1 MLADGHQVTNSSVA
15 RALQRRGLLL
25 PHGFRADGQSWAV
38 RRRKVFRDYPP
49 NATESGRPTSPE
61 FETTN
66 GGIWRICAVIDY
78 VTKYNPAITVTLTS
92 RSIDALHC
100 RQPAVTEAQRLL
112 GLDDLRADRDVM
124 DILDANATVIGQA
137 QPRSRWSPTT
147 APAFAGKPFQP
158 PSTWKSS
165 ATEPPNRLTSTN
177 TTCQLLDS
185 RQDGADR
192 IGVIHGA

>member
-78 VTKYNPAITVTLTS
+78 VTKYNGHHRHPYQPQHRCAAVPAT
-92 RSIDALHC
+92 C
-100 RQPAVTEAQRLL
+100 R
-112 GLDDLRADRDVM
+112 
-124 DILDANATVIGQA
+124 
-137 QPRSRWSPTT
+137 
-147 APAFAGKPFQP
+147 
-158 PSTWKSS
+158 
-165 ATEPPNRLTSTN
+165 
-177 TTCQLLDS
+177 
-185 RQDGADR
+185 
-192 IGVIHGA
+192 H